1 MNKRGLSIGIIVG
14 IVVGVIVLVVIALVM
29 FRGGDENTSADSGN
43 VGDESAFDST
53 SSMTDTNLE
62 GENAQKIQ
70 DEQSA
75 LEKDYPEKMQE
86 INNKLKIVYDEYSL
100 TSRYLNY
107 GNITPEQGIENYELH
122 IQQFK
127 DIQNEIRSIT
137 PPEDMQEYHQNYLD
151 ALDLFIES
159 CNLFI
164 REIEEDHK
172 IGYDAAVIH
181 NQAFEVLPRDVGRFL
196 VFE

>member
-1 MNKRGLSIGIIVG
+1 MKKGVWIGIIAGFVL
-14 IVVGVIVLVVIALVM
+14 IAAVIILGFFM
-29 FRGGDENTSADSGN
+29 FRGGENTSSSENIG
-43 VGDESAFDST
+43 GESESALDST

-62 GENAQKIQ
+62 GENAQRIQ

-75 LEKDYPEKMQE
+75 SEKDYPEKMQE

-107 GNITPEQGIENYELH
+107 GNITPEESIKNYELH

-137 PPEDMQEYHQNYLD
+137 PPDDMQEYHQNYLD

-164 REIEEDHK
+164 REIKEEDPK

-181 NQAFEVLPRDVGRFL
+181 NQAFEVLPKDVGRFL